1 MKTIFWTSTKAL
13 NVGLF
18 DHVEEGLRIVTLL
31 GVVFVTSRVHLRE
44 IPQFLYLP
52 HCMYVLHLRL
62 IHWTSVGPHSLS
74 MRLEVVVAIALM
86 AFMSN
91 QTPNCY
97 QPHMNLQQRSDLPF
111 RRRWVIK

>member
-44 IPQFLYLP
+44 IPQFVYLDP
-52 HCMYVLHLRL
+52 CGLVWFLVSE
-62 IHWTSVGPHSLS
+62 I
-74 MRLEVVVAIALM
+74 
-86 AFMSN
+86 N
-91 QTPNCY
+91 
-97 QPHMNLQQRSDLPF
+97 
-111 RRRWVIK
+111 